1 MNCYNGCTREEG
13 RRSLQKRSFHRIE
26 AIHPI
31 LYYSNV
37 YPRPKVAS
45 TLDLSLGGAKIET
58 RYTLAKNQGLEISI
72 GIHPNVIKCQGTVI
86 YVLQLEDGK
95 LWAGIRFDQLTKQ
108 DRLLLGQYISYFTE
122 EKAQRPESD
131 D

>member
-1 MNCYNGCTREEG
+1 M
-13 RRSLQKRSFHRIE
+13 QKRSFHRIE

-58 RYTLAKNQGLEISI
+58 RYALAKNQGLEISI
-72 GIHPNVIKCQGTVI
+72 GIHPNVIKCQGTVV
-86 YVLQLEDGK
+86 YVLQLEDGR

-108 DRLLLGQYISYFTE
+108 DKLLLGQYISYFTE
-122 EKAQRPESD
+122 EKTKPSD
-131 D
+131 SEDKRLP